1 MSVDIMRK
9 SKMTP
14 VRSVSEYLSVLES
27 VPAQVLNEPGAY
39 GCQLVYRGQPDI
51 AYELLP
57 AIGRG
62 GKAWLPKQDI
72 VPVEQKK
79 LANESNYI
87 AAACQRLPSLFN
99 AALSP
104 IDLLARL
111 QHYGIPTR
119 LLDVTTNALAALYFA
134 CAGSRANGRFPDGE
148 VIVFRCPAYDLVD
161 YPVSQAIAD
170 SWRILPNARALS
182 SFVRLAAEQSY
193 FCYQK
198 EALSDTCESVGELE
212 DWLSQCCRQLLF
224 VRGSASLDRQ
234 SSQSGMYIL
243 FPNSIE
249 GYDSEGVRNGRLP
262 MFGSRIEEIPKD
274 HSAIATRVVVDASSK
289 EAIIREL
296 RTLGIT
302 EGSLFPDS
310 IDAICREI
318 RLQVESL

>member
-1 MSVDIMRK
+1 MRDDIMLNNEL
-9 SKMTP
+9 TYIG
-14 VRSVSEYLSVLES
+14 SVSEYLSVLES
-27 VPAQVLNEPGAY
+27 VPTQVPGEPETY
-39 GCQLVYRGQPDI
+39 CCQLVFRGQSDI

-57 AIGRG
+57 TIGRG
-62 GKAWLPKQDI
+62 GRVWLPDKGY
-72 VPVEQKK
+72 VSVEPKG

-99 AALSP
+99 GGLSP

-134 CAGSRANGRFPDGE
+134 CSGNRDNESSSAGE

-161 YPVSQAIAD
+161 YPISQAIAD
-170 SWRILPNARALS
+170 SWRILPNARTLS
-182 SFVRLAAEQSY
+182 SFVQLAIGQPY
-193 FCYQK
+193 FRYQTPLLMDVRGG
-198 EALSDTCESVGELE
+198 AGELG
-212 DWLSQCCRQLLF
+212 DWVAQCCGQLLF

-243 FPNSIE
+243 FPNAIE
-249 GYDSEGVRNGRLP
+249 GHDSEGARHDRLP
-262 MFGSRIEEIPKD
+262 KFCSRIEEIPKD
-274 HSAIATRVVVDASSK
+274 HKAIAARIAVDGNSK
-289 EAIIREL
+289 KAIMREL

-310 IDAICREI
+310 VDAICRDI